1 MSYFKYFP
9 TTVVNGVEALDI
21 TRRAKINK
29 LVKDSAL
36 SYMSY
41 TVEDGDRPEDVA
53 YYYYDDPSLA
63 WLVLMSNDVVDPY
76 SEWPKSFK
84 DLDNY
89 IVSQYEER
97 SGKTDAQSVIEW
109 TKNRTIGAN
118 IVRYQSQN
126 DPDISINRASFV
138 SLADSHKITVDKIVA
153 GEEYTI
159 KTLGQV
165 ANSSWRILAGTS
177 ESSIVYQVG
186 DIFTATQDGTTIVN
200 GSSAVVM
207 GASITNP
214 AREYYAVRIYDHE
227 VELNEAKREIQLIN
241 KGYLSTIKDQL
252 SELLN
257 DV

>member
-84 DLDNY
+84 P
-89 IVSQYEER
+89 E
-97 SGKTDAQSVIEW
+97 
-109 TKNRTIGAN
+109 
-118 IVRYQSQN
+118 
-126 DPDISINRASFV
+126 
-138 SLADSHKITVDKIVA
+138 
-153 GEEYTI
+153 
-159 KTLGQV
+159 
-165 ANSSWRILAGTS
+165 
-177 ESSIVYQVG
+177 
-186 DIFTATQDGTTIVN
+186 
-200 GSSAVVM
+200 
-207 GASITNP
+207 
-214 AREYYAVRIYDHE
+214 
-227 VELNEAKREIQLIN
+227 
-241 KGYLSTIKDQL
+241 
-252 SELLN
+252 
-257 DV
+257 